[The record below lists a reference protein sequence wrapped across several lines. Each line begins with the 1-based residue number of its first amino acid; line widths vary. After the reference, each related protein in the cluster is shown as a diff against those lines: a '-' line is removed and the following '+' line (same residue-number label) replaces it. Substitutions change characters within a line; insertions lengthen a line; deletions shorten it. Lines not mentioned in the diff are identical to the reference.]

1 MKTLKIIVF
10 ENANFGQF
18 WRENSNSLDIN
29 EITKI
34 NTIFG
39 TKIQIFE
46 NSFFYHFW
54 AEKFKRDIFGNF
66 QTL

>member
-34 NTIFG
+34 NTNFG

-46 NSFFYHFW
+46 
-54 AEKFKRDIFGNF
+54 K
-66 QTL
+66 